1 MSSLDPISELLRRY
15 GVGDG
20 AENREQA
27 REHYDQIAG
36 AVPQD
41 VLATVIGP
49 AIGTLPPDQIETR
62 VRNSATEMTPQ
73 QRGGFLETLL
83 GGLGA
88 QSGGLRSIL
97 DQIGVSPQ
105 VADDPQQATPEDVG
119 RVAAYTK
126 QQRPEIFDQAM
137 GFYAKHPTLDGARAA
152 ERILFALTVKPGMT
166 SPATLLHR
174 YEEDLLTG
182 EDAEAIYRRD
192 VLPAKLRIELDYLN
206 HRTVGEDLH
215 VLAQT
220 VAALFAKR
228 DRLESNRGSQWRI

>member
-27 REHYDQIAG
+27 RQHYDQIAG

-137 GFYAKHPTLDGARAA
+137 GFYAKHPTLVKVLGTMAITAIA
-152 ERILFALTVKPGMT
+152 KNLFTKRPG
-166 SPATLLHR
+166 LL
-174 YEEDLLTG
+174 
-182 EDAEAIYRRD
+182 
-192 VLPAKLRIELDYLN
+192 
-206 HRTVGEDLH
+206 
-215 VLAQT
+215 
-220 VAALFAKR
+220 
-228 DRLESNRGSQWRI
+228 

>member
-73 QRGGFLETLL
+73 QRGGFL
-83 GGLGA
+83 
-88 QSGGLRSIL
+88 
-97 DQIGVSPQ
+97 
-105 VADDPQQATPEDVG
+105 
-119 RVAAYTK
+119 
-126 QQRPEIFDQAM
+126 
-137 GFYAKHPTLDGARAA
+137 
-152 ERILFALTVKPGMT
+152 
-166 SPATLLHR
+166 
-174 YEEDLLTG
+174 
-182 EDAEAIYRRD
+182 
-192 VLPAKLRIELDYLN
+192 
-206 HRTVGEDLH
+206 
-215 VLAQT
+215 
-220 VAALFAKR
+220 
-228 DRLESNRGSQWRI
+228 